1 MMGKKY
7 KKAILF
13 IVVFLGLSFILV
25 YSYKKYTN
33 SYSEGAIVTKL
44 ANLSVN
50 YIDGNVV
57 KSTDKEKILHFSVT
71 NDSQIDVYYSVRLVN
86 VKQFA
91 TDVKLYLYNNSNNS
105 LEIKT
110 NGTNDVIV
118 SNGVKVSPKET
129 QSYYIKITNPNE
141 EFNIFELE
149 VSEDKEQDITITK
162 TIINNNI
169 IKSAPATKVGEEAAT
184 NDEGLISDLD
194 DYGVTYYFRGNVTNN
209 YFNFAEKRWR
219 IVRINGDNTIRL
231 ILDEQVS
238 TMEQF
243 AGEEGEY
250 NSVAI
255 SKSLDEW
262 YNSNLSNYDK
272 YIVENKFCYDYN
284 LSTDK
289 TVYNAYTRVV
299 VSNTPSFNCEGK
311 VISKNI
317 GLLSVDEAIY
327 AGLMVN
333 RSNTSNYLYNSGLNE
348 WWTITPSTNEYGFN
362 IFIVKN
368 DGAITSVNS
377 RNVKSLRPVIN
388 LSSYIHIEG
397 NGTKENPYK
406 IIE

>member
-149 VSEDKEQDITITK
+149 VSEDKAIIDKEQ
-162 TIINNNI
+162 
-169 IKSAPATKVGEEAAT
+169 G
-184 NDEGLISDLD
+184 
-194 DYGVTYYFRGNVTNN
+194 
-209 YFNFAEKRWR
+209 
-219 IVRINGDNTIRL
+219 
-231 ILDEQVS
+231 
-238 TMEQF
+238 
-243 AGEEGEY
+243 
-250 NSVAI
+250 
-255 SKSLDEW
+255 
-262 YNSNLSNYDK
+262 
-272 YIVENKFCYDYN
+272 
-284 LSTDK
+284 
-289 TVYNAYTRVV
+289 
-299 VSNTPSFNCEGK
+299 
-311 VISKNI
+311 
-317 GLLSVDEAIY
+317 
-327 AGLMVN
+327 
-333 RSNTSNYLYNSGLNE
+333 
-348 WWTITPSTNEYGFN
+348 
-362 IFIVKN
+362 
-368 DGAITSVNS
+368 
-377 RNVKSLRPVIN
+377 
-388 LSSYIHIEG
+388 
-397 NGTKENPYK
+397 
-406 IIE
+406 